1 MRREWAVLLLTL
13 LLLLTAGCGTG
24 SGPEEPESP
33 PAETEEPKA
42 SPKEEPETPEA
53 PSAQEP
59 EASSLFTEM
68 PKSFMFCSGAG
79 AWSTTLEIDETG
91 AFEGVFLDSDMGDH
105 GESYPAG
112 TRYVCEFSG
121 QFTEP
126 VQEDETT
133 WTMEI
138 EHIELGHPADNA
150 EEYADD
156 ARYVYT
162 GPYGLEEAEELRIYL
177 PDTPA
182 DSLPEG
188 FVHWIKGPYDWSPTE
203 EGTLGIWGIYNV
215 KEEFGFTV
223 YPWA

>member
-1 MRREWAVLLLTL
+1 M
-13 LLLLTAGCGTG
+13 G
-24 SGPEEPESP
+24 
-33 PAETEEPKA
+33 
-42 SPKEEPETPEA
+42 
-53 PSAQEP
+53 
-59 EASSLFTEM
+59 LFAEM
-68 PKSFMFCSGAG
+68 PLSYMFCSGAG
-79 AWSTTLEIDETG
+79 AWSTTLDIDETG
-91 AFEGVFLDSDMGDH
+91 AFHGVFLDSDMGDS
-105 GESYPAG
+105 GEGYPAG

-138 EHIELGHPADNA
+138 AHIELEHPADNA
-150 EEYADD
+150 EEFADD

-188 FVHWIKGPYDWSPTE
+188 FVHWIQGPYDWTPTD

-215 KEEFGFTV
+215 KEELGFTV
-223 YPWA
+223 YPWV